1 MREALRNLDRA
12 TMSDD
17 DSNTAEFDLRMIKV
31 GSQPLR
37 VAVKRGPKGRP
48 PFLLFNGIGANLELA
63 EPFVRALKRTEAI
76 IFDVPGVG
84 GSPPPPYPYRPSSIA
99 HLAAQLLTKLGHK
112 RADIGGGSWG
122 GGVAQ
127 QFAHQHYNMCRKL
140 VLAATSPGAIMV
152 PGSPRVLW
160 KMATPRRYIDKG
172 FMRSVAPEIYG
183 GAFRQNPELIEAH
196 AEAMGGAS
204 GRGYLYQVI
213 AMTGWTSLPWL
224 WTLKQPALILA
235 GTDDPIIPIIN
246 ARVMARL
253 MTTAL
258 PKILDVVIF

>member
-1 MREALRNLDRA
+1 M
-12 TMSDD
+12 
-17 DSNTAEFDLRMIKV
+17 
-31 GSQPLR
+31 
-37 VAVKRGPKGRP
+37 
-48 PFLLFNGIGANLELA
+48 
-63 EPFVRALKRTEAI
+63 
-76 IFDVPGVG
+76 
-84 GSPPPPYPYRPSSIA
+84 
-99 HLAAQLLTKLGHK
+99 
-112 RADIGGGSWG
+112 
-122 GGVAQ
+122 AQ
-127 QFAHQHYNMCRKL
+127 QFAHQHYGMCRKL

-160 KMATPRRYIDKG
+160 KMATPRRYVDKG

-235 GTDDPIIPIIN
+235 GTDDPIIPIVN

-253 MTTAL
+253 MPNARL
-258 PKILDVVIF
+258 EILDDGHLFLVTRPVESAAIIEKFLAE